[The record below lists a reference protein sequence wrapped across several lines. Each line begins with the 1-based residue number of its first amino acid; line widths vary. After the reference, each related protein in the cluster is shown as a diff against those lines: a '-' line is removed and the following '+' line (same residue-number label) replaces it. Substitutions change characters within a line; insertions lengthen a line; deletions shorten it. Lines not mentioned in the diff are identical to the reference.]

1 MDKLNTL
8 IHLYETAHSGFYGDN
23 PSETVNLVPKTWTRY
38 TVTDGNWMSPK
49 TVEPLVLRDIYLAN
63 KIDEVDEYLGDFY
76 KEGYHILIDKETNT
90 ISLNPFEYNY
100 IFTNGILSNNNY
112 IYTDLPN
119 KGGQDNRMYLTNI
132 GLAYSSTP
140 GISSTSAD
148 EYGDIER
155 ISADNINLSSAV
167 NIVLVTSAEYILD
180 ETYSD
185 SGMWISGYTELYD
198 REQGK
203 KVRKEYHGERPEP
216 ITADNH
222 TTAENVFDPSD
233 KTLYSPGEL
242 TGGKN
247 YIYED
252 AGGGSAGRRRKWSMV
267 TDGVLYIY
275 DKD

>member
-1 MDKLNTL
+1 
-8 IHLYETAHSGFYGDN
+8 
-23 PSETVNLVPKTWTRY
+23 
-38 TVTDGNWMSPK
+38 
-49 TVEPLVLRDIYLAN
+49 
-63 KIDEVDEYLGDFY
+63 
-76 KEGYHILIDKETNT
+76 
-90 ISLNPFEYNY
+90 
-100 IFTNGILSNNNY
+100 
-112 IYTDLPN
+112 
-119 KGGQDNRMYLTNI
+119 
-132 GLAYSSTP
+132 
-140 GISSTSAD
+140 
-148 EYGDIER
+148 
-155 ISADNINLSSAV
+155 
-167 NIVLVTSAEYILD
+167 
-180 ETYSD
+180 
-185 SGMWISGYTELYD
+185 MWISGYTELYD